1 MQKKAV
7 VLVLAVLLLVP
18 SSGVVAQ
25 STTASSTISDMIKQ
39 LEAQIATLQ
48 VRIESLRKA
57 EADVRLSQQSVNDT
71 AVSLI
76 REMREGMSG
85 DDVKALQALL
95 AADAEIYP
103 EGLIS
108 GFYGRLTAM
117 AVMRFQKKHGL
128 DQVGRVGPK
137 TLEKLRKELNKIS
150 LKLEKDDD
158 DDDDDNDRNERV
170 VCLFNPP
177 GHMIAPGWLRK
188 NPKPG
193 KSDRERLIPNCRRGG
208 TGTTTPPSTDTTAPI
223 ISGLMATSTT
233 ASSTLIKWTTNESA
247 TSRVWFGTST
257 PIVIATSTFKAGSN
271 TLVQSHKIGLSG
283 LTASTTYRYIAVS
296 KDAFGNTATSSEASF
311 LTQ

>member
-108 GFYGRLTAM
+108 GFSGSLSVRA
-117 AVMRFQKKHGL
+117 RN
-128 DQVGRVGPK
+128 RVPK
-137 TLEKLRKELNKIS
+137 
-150 LKLEKDDD
+150 
-158 DDDDDNDRNERV
+158 
-170 VCLFNPP
+170 
-177 GHMIAPGWLRK
+177 
-188 NPKPG
+188 KPG
-193 KSDRERLIPNCRRGG
+193 AR
-208 TGTTTPPSTDTTAPI
+208 
-223 ISGLMATSTT
+223 
-233 ASSTLIKWTTNESA
+233 
-247 TSRVWFGTST
+247 
-257 PIVIATSTFKAGSN
+257 
-271 TLVQSHKIGLSG
+271 
-283 LTASTTYRYIAVS
+283 
-296 KDAFGNTATSSEASF
+296 
-311 LTQ
+311 